1 MISSP
6 DVTRCHNANFS
17 KQRGVIPTEIYI
29 LSRRNFCGV
38 KGFEVSCFQSNHV
51 PGILTTSSKHWAR
64 QLRLWSDRAHS
75 LCTSLPHYKL
85 LIRWCSCGVSRSE
98 HGAKV
103 HDKHEEHRISHQT
116 TPRQKTINVRT
127 RSTTKTPRQHAVQQ
141 LRIWSAPPGKG
152 CVKVF
157 LTFTRDLDD
166 AGTLRPL
173 QIRKSWTM
181 IHGALGVISL
191 NGYNVIL

>member
-1 MISSP
+1 M
-6 DVTRCHNANFS
+6 
-17 KQRGVIPTEIYI
+17 EIYI
-29 LSRRNFCGV
+29 
-38 KGFEVSCFQSNHV
+38 SCFQSNHV
-51 PGILTTSSKHWAR
+51 PGILTTSLKHWAR
-64 QLRLWSDRAHS
+64 HLRSWSAQAHS

-141 LRIWSAPPGKG
+141 LLIWSAPPGKG

-173 QIRKSWTM
+173 QIRKSWCSRRHLVESLKRNTSGGHCRTAPLELFRDM
-181 IHGALGVISL
+181 RLREAEMLRKQISTVAR
-191 NGYNVIL
+191 GS

>member
-1 MISSP
+1 M
-6 DVTRCHNANFS
+6 
-17 KQRGVIPTEIYI
+17 EIYI
-29 LSRRNFCGV
+29 
-38 KGFEVSCFQSNHV
+38 SCFQSNHV
-51 PGILTTSSKHWAR
+51 PGILTTSLKHWAR
-64 QLRLWSDRAHS
+64 HLRSWSAQAHS

-103 HDKHEEHRISHQT
+103 RCTTNTKSTACRTKQHRA
-116 TPRQKTINVRT
+116 RKTINVRT

-141 LRIWSAPPGKG
+141 LLIWSAPPGKG

-173 QIRKSWTM
+173 QIRKSWCSRR
-181 IHGALGVISL
+181 HLVEPL
-191 NGYNVIL
+191 